1 MEITQQVTILGPG
14 IAGFIGGQLVD
25 NAGIT
30 LPRLFQLSA
39 AALFGWLF
47 LCAFP
52 YICFCKRYEKILF
65 QQKENQLRAF
75 EMTEDEAKLKS
86 DGQTDEQKM

>member
-1 MEITQQVTILGPG
+1 MEITQQVTISGPG

-30 LPRLFQLSA
+30 FPRLFQLSA